1 MDGDL
6 LPLLFLRA
14 QIEGAVNAAAEHTLQ
29 IDVIARRWLRF
40 LWMRFD
46 ACTPP
51 RYSPTFTRVILLTV
65 LHVSLHTVALITY
78 SNGAIIAWRRGVLF
92 EISLWALV
100 NRRETKDVVGS
111 HSTNKLI
118 YKQEARKYIYIS
130 NTLLFI
136 RKRLVNFYLW
146 THPKS
151 IVSKEEGKLW
161 EEQSIFLQ
169 TCRDFLWI
177 SSNLFPTSYI
187 SCRISFFFLRWKFK
201 LLVNS

>member
-118 YKQEARKYIYIS
+118 YKQEARKYIYIEHFTFYS
-130 NTLLFI
+130 KASRELLFMDPSEI
-136 RKRLVNFYLW
+136 NCFKRRRKVMGGAINFSANL
-146 THPKS
+146 PRFPLNFVES
-151 IVSKEEGKLW
+151 ISNVVY
-161 EEQSIFLQ
+161 FLP
-169 TCRDFLWI
+169 DLLLL
-177 SSNLFPTSYI
+177 SSMEI
-187 SCRISFFFLRWKFK
+187 
-201 LLVNS
+201 

>member
-78 SNGAIIAWRRGVLF
+78 SNGAIIAWRRSVLF

-118 YKQEARKYIYIS
+118 YKQEGNIYIS

-187 SCRISFFFLRWKFK
+187 SCRISYFFLRWKFK

>member
-1 MDGDL
+1 MWSL
-6 LPLLFLRA
+6 
-14 QIEGAVNAAAEHTLQ
+14 EGGC
-29 IDVIARRWLRF
+29 DF
-40 LWMRFD
+40 YGRFD

-78 SNGAIIAWRRGVLF
+78 SNGAIIAWRRSVLF

-187 SCRISFFFLRWKFK
+187 SCRISYFSLRWKFK

>member
-6 LPLLFLRA
+6 LPLLSLRA

-118 YKQEARKYIYIS
+118 YKQEARKYIYIYRTLYFLFESVSWTFIYGPIRNQLFQKKKESYGRS
-130 NTLLFI
+130 NQF
-136 RKRLVNFYLW
+136 FC
-146 THPKS
+146 
-151 IVSKEEGKLW
+151 KLA
-161 EEQSIFLQ
+161 EISSEFRRIYFQRRIFLAGSL
-169 TCRDFLWI
+169 TSLFDG
-177 SSNLFPTSYI
+177 NLN
-187 SCRISFFFLRWKFK
+187 CL
-201 LLVNS
+201 